1 MSHQVCFTLGNCVPH
16 GGAVLDS
23 VVCATRY
30 LSQKCLA
37 TSRLDCTRLLMLRTR
52 VIFLL
57 SAVDDAHQWL
67 MMTFYGLRFVILCMY
82 VGCLMG
88 PTDGRPSTFTA
99 PRLVSE
105 WFPCVYE
112 ANSTWRW
119 RQNFAQK
126 LCPLCPT
133 IKPSSMSYL
142 ANFAISWHIFIFS
155 SYSLHNFS
163 LTSRSLVV
171 ANSKLLQRCPLW
183 RKTGRR
189 SGRHWRGQARML
201 RSVITSDD
209 HHLQQSYWRDR
220 TWWSLIIYLSF
231 IYHLWYFIFNHFHDF
246 DVADSDC
253 QLTFVPY
260 GPAMTPQVLVLN
272 RSATTGSLLGMH
284 HNWRSPKIPPSV
296 LEGDGNG

>member
-1 MSHQVCFTLGNCVPH
+1 MKTHLERPRTSKPVFFYSQDRVARCRSLGDSSAELPALWHHMIIIWIMWHEIAICNFFCCVLLRFTMNFPPRLVKMGTEDRRDRWFEQCSIYWLLDPGLCCVHHFWWHQASGQNFKGLHVTSCPKKKNKLLSHQVCFTLGNCVPH
-16 GGAVLDS
+16 CGAVADS
-23 VVCATRY
+23 VVLC
-30 LSQKCLA
+30 QKCLA

-52 VIFLL
+52 VIFPL

-67 MMTFYGLRFVILCMY
+67 LMTFYGLRFVILCMY

-99 PRLVSE
+99 PRLLSK

-155 SYSLHNFS
+155 S
-163 LTSRSLVV
+163 
-171 ANSKLLQRCPLW
+171 
-183 RKTGRR
+183 
-189 SGRHWRGQARML
+189 
-201 RSVITSDD
+201 
-209 HHLQQSYWRDR
+209 
-220 TWWSLIIYLSF
+220 
-231 IYHLWYFIFNHFHDF
+231 
-246 DVADSDC
+246 
-253 QLTFVPY
+253 
-260 GPAMTPQVLVLN
+260 
-272 RSATTGSLLGMH
+272 
-284 HNWRSPKIPPSV
+284 
-296 LEGDGNG
+296 

>member
-88 PTDGRPSTFTA
+88 PTDVRPSTFTA

-189 SGRHWRGQARML
+189 SERH
-201 RSVITSDD
+201 
-209 HHLQQSYWRDR
+209 
-220 TWWSLIIYLSF
+220 
-231 IYHLWYFIFNHFHDF
+231 
-246 DVADSDC
+246 
-253 QLTFVPY
+253 
-260 GPAMTPQVLVLN
+260 
-272 RSATTGSLLGMH
+272 
-284 HNWRSPKIPPSV
+284 
-296 LEGDGNG
+296 